1 MNVTALL
8 TNTIDKIKKLQRIVI
23 QFPSVHTSST
33 GNLKAFFRRANSGYE
48 ELSKK
53 KLTVGDDVI
62 QRFFS
67 LENGFEAEVVS

>member
-33 GNLKAFFRRANSGYE
+33 ANSGYE